1 MSRIKRITN
10 KLYEFAPTVTDKLT
24 AQRFFQQACE
34 AEEEQKSNDA
44 LELYHRALSYDGS
57 LAMAWV
63 NVGTIHF
70 HCREFIRAE
79 ECYRKALEIDP
90 KYLLAC
96 SNLANVL
103 NEQGRLKEA
112 VEYYYGAIA
121 IDPQFQDAHYN
132 LALVYRGIGEG
143 RKALQHFRLYL
154 RCRNGGDDVWASEAR
169 RNIRQLS
176 KTIDMRIIRKD
187 PTSVIATSQK
197 PPIIVE
203 Q

>member
-1 MSRIKRITN
+1 VSRIKRITN

-121 IDPQFQDAHYN
+121 IDPQFQDAHFYYN
-132 LALVYRGIGEG
+132 FMIQTSIQSRTEPCRG
-143 RKALQHFRLYL
+143 ARLL
-154 RCRNGGDDVWASEAR
+154 FVNTGLIIPWISEISPSLLTLTTAR
-169 RNIRQLS
+169 RPSSMLY
-176 KTIDMRIIRKD
+176 
-187 PTSVIATSQK
+187 
-197 PPIIVE
+197 
-203 Q
+203 